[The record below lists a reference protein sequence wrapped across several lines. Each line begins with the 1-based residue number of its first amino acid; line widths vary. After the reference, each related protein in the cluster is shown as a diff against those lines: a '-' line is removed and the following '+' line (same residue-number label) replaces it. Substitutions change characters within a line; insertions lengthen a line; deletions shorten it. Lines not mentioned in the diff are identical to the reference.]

1 MIPGAPSNK
10 AAQIAAAHS
19 RLYGSGSRDLAVDLA
34 SGATR
39 MAAMAGELRTDAA
52 GALDRADRIA
62 DQAMGL
68 HRAALR
74 LRERLLA
81 ERSTPP
87 RAA

>member
-1 MIPGAPSNK
+1 MTPAAHSK
-10 AAQIAAAHS
+10 AAQIAAARA
-19 RLYGSGSRDLAVDLA
+19 RLYGSDSRDLAHDLA
-34 SGATR
+34 AGASR
-39 MAAMAGELRTDAA
+39 MATMAGELRTDVA